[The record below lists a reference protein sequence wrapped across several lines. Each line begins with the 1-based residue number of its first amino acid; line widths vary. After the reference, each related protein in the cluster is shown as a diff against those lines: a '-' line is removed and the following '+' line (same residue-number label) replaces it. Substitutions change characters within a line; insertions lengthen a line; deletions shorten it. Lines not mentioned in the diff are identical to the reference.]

1 MPLKTPASAEAE
13 AEAEA
18 MHAPQTEPASEQ
30 QTQPQSADLPEFQRL
45 QYAFTAHLRDPEAS
59 AAPADIKSERL
70 ATYRELLFNNVIN
83 FVDITFPIAKAQLGE
98 ALWSRLTN
106 RFFAEFNCTSPFFY
120 DISLHFREFIES
132 LDWPELLALPWLES
146 LMHYEWMELVA
157 DIDERPMASD
167 INHEA
172 LSELLDESLGI
183 NRDPQLQ
190 LAGPAW
196 ALAYQ
201 WRVHEWR
208 QTTDLSAAKQK
219 PVCLM
224 ALRADDAALSLKIHE
239 ITPFAAFLLE
249 ALTQAEA
256 PLALSE
262 LIARICSAMPQAK
275 PQEVATMVRAVL
287 RDLIA
292 HGLRLRH

>member
-1 MPLKTPASAEAE
+1 MPHSANSSLPALASSCPEAVE
-13 AEAEA
+13 
-18 MHAPQTEPASEQ
+18 
-30 QTQPQSADLPEFQRL
+30 LPEFQRL
-45 QYAFTAHLRDPEAS
+45 QYAFTAYLRDPEAA
-59 AAPADIKSERL
+59 AAPAGIKPERL
-70 ATYRELLFNNVIN
+70 ATYRELLFNNVIT

-98 ALWSRLTN
+98 ALWLRLTN

-120 DISLHFREFIES
+120 DISLHFREFTES

-157 DIDERPMASD
+157 DIDERPMASGVD
-167 INHEA
+167 SNALDEA
-172 LSELLDESLGI
+172 LSADH
-183 NRDPQLQ
+183 DPQLL

-196 ALAYQ
+196 VLAYQ

-208 QTTDLSAAKQK
+208 ESTDLSAVKQES
-219 PVCLM
+219 VCLM
-224 ALRADDAALSLKIHE
+224 ALRADDAALSLQIHE

-262 LIARICSAMPQAK
+262 LIARVCSAMPHAH
-275 PQEVATMVRAVL
+275 PQEVATMVRSVL

>member
-1 MPLKTPASAEAE
+1 MPLKAPVLTEAE
-13 AEAEA
+13 TVN
-18 MHAPQTEPASEQ
+18 APQTESAGKQ
-30 QTQPQSADLPEFQRL
+30 QTPLQSAVLPEFQRL
-45 QYAFTAHLRDPEAS
+45 QYAFTAHLRDPEVS
-59 AAPADIKSERL
+59 AAPAGIKSERL

-120 DISLHFREFIES
+120 DISLHFREFTES

-157 DIDERPMASD
+157 DIDDRPMTSGVD
-167 INHEA
+167 TNA
-172 LSELLDESLGI
+172 LGEVLSADH
-183 NRDPQLQ
+183 DPQLQ

-208 QTTDLSAAKQK
+208 EGTDLSAVKQAS
-219 PVCLM
+219 VCLM

-262 LIARICSAMPQAK
+262 LIARVCSAMPQAK
-275 PQEVATMVRAVL
+275 PQEVATMVRSVL

>member
-1 MPLKTPASAEAE
+1 MSAQQTK
-13 AEAEA
+13 
-18 MHAPQTEPASEQ
+18 HANEQ
-30 QTQPQSADLPEFQRL
+30 QTKHQSAHLPEFQRL
-45 QYAFTAHLRDPEAS
+45 QYAFTAHLRDPEAA
-59 AAPADIKSERL
+59 AAPVGIKSERL

-106 RFFAEFNCTSPFFY
+106 RFFADFNCTSPFFY
-120 DISLHFREFIES
+120 DISLHFREFTES
-132 LDWPELLALPWLES
+132 LDWPDLLALPWLES

-157 DIDERPMASD
+157 DIDDRPMALGVD
-167 INHEA
+167 TNALDEA
-172 LSELLDESLGI
+172 LSADH
-183 NRDPQLQ
+183 DPQLQ

-208 QTTDLSAAKQK
+208 EDSDLSVVKQES
-219 PVCLM
+219 VCLM
-224 ALRADDAALSLKIHE
+224 ALRADDAALSLQIHE

-262 LIARICSAMPQAK
+262 LIARVCSAMPQAH
-275 PQEVATMVRAVL
+275 PQEVATMVRTVL

>member
-1 MPLKTPASAEAE
+1 MS
-13 AEAEA
+13 
-18 MHAPQTEPASEQ
+18 APQTKHANEQ
-30 QTQPQSADLPEFQRL
+30 QTKPQSAELPEFQRL
-45 QYAFTAHLRDPEAS
+45 QYAFTAHLRDPEAA
-59 AAPADIKSERL
+59 AAPAGIKSERL

-106 RFFAEFNCTSPFFY
+106 RFFADFNCTSPFFY
-120 DISLHFREFIES
+120 DISLHFREFTES
-132 LDWPELLALPWLES
+132 LDWPDLLALPWLES

-157 DIDERPMASD
+157 DIDDRPMALGVD
-167 INHEA
+167 TNALDEA
-172 LSELLDESLGI
+172 LSADH
-183 NRDPQLQ
+183 DPQLQ

-208 QTTDLSAAKQK
+208 EDSDLSVVKQES
-219 PVCLM
+219 VCLM
-224 ALRADDAALSLKIHE
+224 ALRADDAALSLQIHE

-262 LIARICSAMPQAK
+262 LIARVCSAMPQAH
-275 PQEVATMVRAVL
+275 PQEVATMVRTVL